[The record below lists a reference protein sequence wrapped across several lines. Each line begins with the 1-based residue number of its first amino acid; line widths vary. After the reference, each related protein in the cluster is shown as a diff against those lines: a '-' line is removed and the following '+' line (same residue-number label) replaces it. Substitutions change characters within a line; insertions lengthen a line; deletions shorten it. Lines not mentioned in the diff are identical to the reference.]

1 MAFHL
6 TDDGQKLHPALPFVF
21 VEDHLA
27 HLPDLVV
34 LLVFFVETLFFF
46 FVSGSGH
53 KNTSIL
59 VMEVFF
65 AVNMNFIPPSCA
77 IRL

>member
-1 MAFHL
+1 MTFHL
-6 TDDGQKLHPALPFVF
+6 ADDGQKLYSALPFVF
-21 VEDHLA
+21 IKDHLP
-27 HLPDLVV
+27 HLTDLVV